1 MASKNNQ
8 KKNGFSSLSIYRVVD
23 EEIGKLK
30 NNRIHY
36 TYQNINKRNNENKN
50 QNKLYKSEQVN
61 YLSTQIK
68 SMNNKSTEKNM
79 NNKNSIKIVRYSS
92 MKNEEIAENRNKNKL
107 NNFRISNSSKEKDK
121 SFNKKSVNTYKSKQT
136 KKRNPDRIE
145 RIIIDIVNNN
155 NDDNETIK
163 TQSNYENEIILKNS
177 INNKDNNI
185 ENLENKNNYINNSK
199 IDNLQASLNMV
210 GYRWA
215 NDCEERKEIN
225 IPVLSNQIDKKKREI
240 ENIINRWKNEK
251 NIVKE
256 INISFAKIKTNV
268 KENIIN
274 NYNNINRWNSII
286 KKEKNQYFTIFKNDY
301 KDKFLYSEK
310 DYIKDLTKN
319 IYISKNNDNIFY
331 ILNNDNCIDDFNTI
345 DYKIIKPNNKNQLES
360 DLYNFYKEKKENYI
374 KNKDNNEE
382 LKLNP
387 IYILNDKQIKQFFQE
402 LNIDNKSSNK
412 NIYINTQLSMARQT
426 AIDYEVIE
434 IFTPKNKNKDNN
446 SNNSFTNRSNE
457 VNTLKNGK
465 TSESVYKKGKRGS
478 EDFGQY
484 TPISMLGEKFFIYAV
499 SRNLKYS
506 IPERQGFL
514 NFINYNKDNKNG
526 NYDYKALKKIIFA

>member
-1 MASKNNQ
+1 M
-8 KKNGFSSLSIYRVVD
+8 
-23 EEIGKLK
+23 
-30 NNRIHY
+30 
-36 TYQNINKRNNENKN
+36 
-50 QNKLYKSEQVN
+50 
-61 YLSTQIK
+61 
-68 SMNNKSTEKNM
+68 
-79 NNKNSIKIVRYSS
+79 
-92 MKNEEIAENRNKNKL
+92 
-107 NNFRISNSSKEKDK
+107 
-121 SFNKKSVNTYKSKQT
+121 
-136 KKRNPDRIE
+136 
-145 RIIIDIVNNN
+145 
-155 NDDNETIK
+155 
-163 TQSNYENEIILKNS
+163 
-177 INNKDNNI
+177 
-185 ENLENKNNYINNSK
+185 
-199 IDNLQASLNMV
+199 
-210 GYRWA
+210 
-215 NDCEERKEIN
+215 
-225 IPVLSNQIDKKKREI
+225 
-240 ENIINRWKNEK
+240 
-251 NIVKE
+251 
-256 INISFAKIKTNV
+256 

-526 NYDYKALKKIIFA
+526 NYDYKRLKKNNFCLKIENCDKTESFKSSKNTYKGNDESYDKKNNIIDYSKYSNNSNSFKKP